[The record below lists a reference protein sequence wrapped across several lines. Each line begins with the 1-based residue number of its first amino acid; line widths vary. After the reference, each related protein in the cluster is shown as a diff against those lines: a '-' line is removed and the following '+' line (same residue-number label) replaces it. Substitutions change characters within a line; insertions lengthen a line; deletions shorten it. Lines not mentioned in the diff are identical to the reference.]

1 MIRFALTAAAA
12 LLLAACSTPVNVQ
25 SSAPVPSGGLLPAGS
40 GGAMC
45 VVESQTCDRQ
55 RTCCDSMVCTP
66 NGRLGM
72 LCRRPYP
79 G

>member
-1 MIRFALTAAAA
+1 MSRIAFTAAAA
-12 LLLAACSTPVNVQ
+12 LLLAACGTPVTFQ
-25 SSAPVPSGGLLPAGS
+25 SSAPVPPGGLLPAGS

-45 VVESQTCDRQ
+45 VVESQTCDAQ
-55 RTCCDSMVCTP
+55 RTCCDGMVCVP